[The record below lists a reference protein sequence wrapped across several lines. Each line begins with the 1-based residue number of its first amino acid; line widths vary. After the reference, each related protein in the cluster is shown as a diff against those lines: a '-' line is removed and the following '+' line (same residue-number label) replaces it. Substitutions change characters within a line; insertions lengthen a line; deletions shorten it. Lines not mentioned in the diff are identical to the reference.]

1 MERNREMDP
10 LSGYCPRVRSKG
22 FGQCEVDGR
31 PKKQVCINPEVTIR
45 QGRIHIPEWR
55 NREDGRVSQIIGN
68 LFALLFS

>member
-1 MERNREMDP
+1 MERNREICR
-10 LSGYCPRVRSKG
+10 LSDYFPRVKSKG

-31 PKKQVCINPEVTIR
+31 PKKQVCINSEVTIR

-55 NREDGRVSQIIGN
+55 NREDGRVNQIIGN